1 MNDVLQ
7 KLIDTI
13 PIYQDILQLDIAFSV
28 SDMERY
34 LYLSETDTM
43 KFPFEVGTRVDE
55 GGYEVVLNAIKVSGE
70 PFINYVP
77 REVTG
82 TVPIKAIVAPVYD
95 QGEMVGLFSVSMSL
109 DKDEKIERTSE
120 GLTTSI
126 DQIYEWIDLLTQ
138 EAEGLTNMMSSIQDN
153 ISEAAQNIQE
163 GNESIQLIKGIAKQ
177 SGFLGINAAIV
188 SAKSGEEGRGFSV
201 VASEMRKLAVQSTT
215 ISEKVIDSLK
225 GIEESIQ
232 NVLKNIEEV
241 KGITEKQY
249 TEIDNVRNNVKSVSE
264 QSQELV
270 EYSKQQ

>member
-1 MNDVLQ
+1 MNEVLR

-138 EAEGLTNMMSSIQDN
+138 EAQGLNNMMASIQDN

-215 ISEKVIDSLK
+215 ISEQVIDSLK
-225 GIEESIQ
+225 GIEASIQ

-241 KGITEKQY
+241 RGITEKQY
-249 TEIDNVRNNVKSVSE
+249 SEIDNVRNNVKSVSE
-264 QSQELV
+264 RSQELV

>member
-1 MNDVLQ
+1 MNEVLRM
-7 KLIDTI
+7 LIDTI

-138 EAEGLTNMMSSIQDN
+138 EAQGLNNMMASIQDN

-215 ISEKVIDSLK
+215 ISEQVIDSLK
-225 GIEESIQ
+225 GIEASIQ

-241 KGITEKQY
+241 RGITEKQY
-249 TEIDNVRNNVKSVSE
+249 SEIDNVRNNVKSVSE
-264 QSQELV
+264 RSQELV

>member
-1 MNDVLQ
+1 MNPILE
-7 KLIDTI
+7 KLIATI
-13 PIYQDILQLDIAFSV
+13 PIYQDILQRDIAFSV

-55 GGYEVVLNAIKVSGE
+55 GGYEVVLNAIKVSGQ
-70 PFINYVP
+70 PFVNYVP

-109 DKDEKIERTSE
+109 DKDEKIEKTSE

-138 EAEGLTNMMSSIQDN
+138 EAEGLTNMMASIQGN

-215 ISEKVIDSLK
+215 ISEKVIESLK
-225 GIEESIQ
+225 AIEESIQ
-232 NVLKNIEEV
+232 NVLKNVEEV

-249 TEIDNVRNNVKSVSE
+249 SEIDNVRNNMKSVSE
-264 QSQELV
+264 RSQELV

>member
-1 MNDVLQ
+1 MNDVLR

-138 EAEGLTNMMSSIQDN
+138 EAQGLNNMMASIQDN

-215 ISEKVIDSLK
+215 ISEQVIDSLK
-225 GIEESIQ
+225 GIEASIQ

-241 KGITEKQY
+241 RGITEKQY
-249 TEIDNVRNNVKSVSE
+249 SEIDNVRNNVKSVSE
-264 QSQELV
+264 RSQELV